1 MGASKHGKSTK
12 TDRNR
17 KSGGNLRYINEQ
29 KHDKSHVRRLNR
41 HLARFIGDKMAET
54 KLAFYKARLGVRG
67 R

>member
-1 MGASKHGKSTK
+1 MGASKHGKSSK
-12 TDRNR
+12 QDRNR

-29 KHDKSHVRRLNR
+29 KHDKSHARRLTR
-41 HLARFIGDKMAET
+41 HLVRFATDRMAET